1 MMRKLALVG
10 LVVLVGRGSVAQIAA
25 GSVLSFGFLALHIK
39 FWPLKCVEDNV
50 LRTCAEVHVFLTI
63 VMAFIMK
70 MPKEIMQSEKVQT
83 PFYDVV
89 LVTSLIVCL
98 PLCTVVALLSKL
110 RRAQRR
116 GVLRGGSGP
125 KAAFGRYKLGLAS
138 SDDRRVLRE
147 YFESVGCGIVH
158 DEETSHT
165 TNRKPAAA
173 ERLLAAGGWALG
185 SAAAAE
191 LDHDGARV
199 SLRSTWS
206 GIPSMLGG
214 AATPDSRDST
224 SSMIGFEMTALS
236 DAKNITHSD
245 EASRQMVKTND
256 SDK

>member
-1 MMRKLALVG
+1 
-10 LVVLVGRGSVAQIAA
+10 
-25 GSVLSFGFLALHIK
+25 
-39 FWPLKCVEDNV
+39 
-50 LRTCAEVHVFLTI
+50 
-63 VMAFIMK
+63 
-70 MPKEIMQSEKVQT
+70 
-83 PFYDVV
+83 
-89 LVTSLIVCL
+89 
-98 PLCTVVALLSKL
+98 
-110 RRAQRR
+110 
-116 GVLRGGSGP
+116 
-125 KAAFGRYKLGLAS
+125 
-138 SDDRRVLRE
+138 VLRE

-185 SAAAAE
+185 SAAAE

-214 AATPDSRDST
+214 GATPDSRDST

-236 DAKNITHSD
+236 DAKNITHTD
-245 EASRQMVKTND
+245 EASRQMIKTND